1 MTCVPYL
8 TLKVYISIFVGMII
22 GLIAVFICMIVAAV
36 CLYVCYKR
44 NVIRYRGYE
53 NI

>member
-8 TLKVYISIFVGMII
+8 TLKAYIHIFAGMII
-22 GLIAVFICMIVAAV
+22 GLVAVFICMIVAAV